1 MNEKGQKMVEKS
13 DKLRLFLG
21 EIRHENVNIG
31 VELQYWG

>member
-1 MNEKGQKMVEKS
+1 MNEKGQKMVKKL

-21 EIRHENVNIG
+21 EIRHKNVNIG